1 MTSFLD
7 FPINTVPRIAK
18 ECNQAPSLHG
28 FSLFNFLK
36 ILFGNGL
43 PLPQWQIETGLEEM
57 ETSMS
62 SFSNKTRIPKI
73 PSQTQIQE
81 NQILTDD
88 VLKLHRDHSRQ
99 TSNISSV
106 TIIHQNLKSSI
117 SHKKY
122 TIMRS
127 FFLIRKRMNSVK
139 KFQKE
144 KE

>member
-1 MTSFLD
+1 
-7 FPINTVPRIAK
+7 
-18 ECNQAPSLHG
+18 
-28 FSLFNFLK
+28 
-36 ILFGNGL
+36 
-43 PLPQWQIETGLEEM
+43 M

-62 SFSNKTRIPKI
+62 SFSHKTRIPKI